1 MRAAQEATTPR
12 LRPVPDPEATRAH
25 LAAVKGSG
33 ALERHPYAAAAVAAE
48 LARLGD
54 LARPWHEGAR
64 WDSTTYEVACCLI
77 ELANSEWSG
86 FELAEVEA
94 MFYANAPSDD
104 VWGHVEHRAK
114 WASASATVGGQGRP
128 EPPEM
133 PGGFTV
139 EEVAAAELVGAQI
152 EAQQN
157 GAPDPEPLANALL
170 NEPLDWAE
178 LFATEDEDEEW
189 IAYPFLP
196 ARRTVAL
203 YSAPKAGKSLLML
216 EMAVDIA
223 RGKSPLGYSYNPRP
237 ASGHKTADKPRPA
250 SAHKVAYIDF
260 ENDPRG
266 DIRSRLIAMGY
277 TKETAAKELANL
289 VYFTFPNLAKLD
301 TAAGASDL
309 VRHCITYECD
319 VVVIDTISRAIGG
332 EENDN
337 DTWLSL
343 YRHTGLALKK
353 AGIACIRLD
362 HSGKDVERG
371 MRGGSAK
378 YGDVDAVWKLTP
390 ITETMVRLECT
401 DHRFPLTETEITLT
415 RESDPLHHRVAGNP
429 RQAVAEELSVRALRY
444 LESRQ
449 VPVSLGVR
457 HMWEDYAKADPTRP
471 QALTR
476 GVLQRAQ
483 GERKAAAERWAEPA
497 VSDPSTD
504 PSTNQDGGSDN
515 G

>member
-25 LAAVKGSG
+25 LAAVNGSG
-33 ALERHPYAAAAVAAE
+33 GLERHPYAAAAVAAE
-48 LARLGD
+48 LARLGV

-77 ELANSEWSG
+77 ELANSPWSG

-94 MFYANAPSDD
+94 MFLANAPSDD
-104 VWGHVEHRAK
+104 VWGPSEHRAK
-114 WASASATVGGQGRP
+114 WASAQATVGAQGRP
-128 EPPEM
+128 EPA
-133 PGGFTV
+133 PGAYSSTV
-139 EEVAAAELVGAQI
+139 EEVAATELAGTDSFTNSFTNSDTLT
-152 EAQQN
+152 EA
-157 GAPDPEPLANALL
+157 EPLANALL

-178 LFATEDEDEEW
+178 LFDSEDEEEEW

-216 EMAVDIA
+216 EIAVDIS
-223 RGKSPLGYSYNPRP
+223 RGKSPLGYSDKLRP
-237 ASGHKTADKPRPA
+237 AGL
-250 SAHKVAYIDF
+250 HKVAYIDF

-266 DIRSRLIAMGY
+266 DIKTRLIAMGY
-277 TKETAAKELANL
+277 TKETATKELGNL

-309 VRHCITYECD
+309 IRHCETYGCD

-497 VSDPSTD
+497 VSDPST
-504 PSTNQDGGSDN
+504 NQEGGPLDG
-515 G
+515 

>member
-1 MRAAQEATTPR
+1 MSDTEAPPGRNWLQMMRAAQEATTPR
-12 LRPVPDPEATRAH
+12 LRPVPDPEYRAH
-25 LAAVKGSG
+25 LAAVNSTKG
-33 ALERHPYAAAAVAAE
+33 RHPYAAAAVVAE
-48 LARLGD
+48 LGRLGE
-54 LARPWHEGAR
+54 LARPWREGAR
-64 WDSTTYEVACCLI
+64 WDSTCFEVACCLI
-77 ELANSEWSG
+77 ELGNSAWSG
-86 FELAEVEA
+86 FDLAELES
-94 MFYANAPSDD
+94 MFYANAPADE
-104 VWGHVEHRAK
+104 VWGLAAHRAK
-114 WASASATVGGQGRP
+114 WASALATVGGQGRP
-128 EPPEM
+128 EPPPM
-133 PGGFTV
+133 PGGSTV
-139 EEVAAAELVGAQI
+139 EEVAAIELIGAQVPPTPFA
-152 EAQQN
+152 EA
-157 GAPDPEPLANALL
+157 AAEPLADALL

-178 LFATEDEDEEW
+178 LFESEDEEEEW

-196 ARRTVAL
+196 ARRTIAL

-223 RGKSPLGYSYNPRP
+223 RGKSPLGYGDNRSDNPRP
-237 ASGHKTADKPRPA
+237 AT
-250 SAHKVAYIDF
+250 AHKVAYIDF

-266 DIRSRLIAMGY
+266 DIRSRLIAMGF

-301 TAAGASDL
+301 TAAGAADL
-309 VRHCITYECD
+309 VRHCEMYGCD

-362 HSGKDVERG
+362 HSGKDVDRG

-449 VPVSLGVR
+449 VPPTLGQR
-457 HMWEDYAKADPTRP
+457 HMWEDYAKGDPTRP
-471 QALTR
+471 QGLTR

-483 GERKAAAERWAEPA
+483 AERKLATERWAEPA
-497 VSDPSTD
+497 VSDAST
-504 PSTNQDGGSDN
+504 SQEGGSDN